1 MTEKPT
7 TYKTKY
13 TQDELVK
20 KLQKGE
26 KVKAIDLVSSMGIK
40 VIQF

>member
-1 MTEKPT
+1 MNEPK
-7 TYKTKY
+7 TYKTPY
-13 TQDELVK
+13 TQEQLVK

-26 KVKAIDLVSSMGIK
+26 KVKAIDLMSSMGIK